1 MTSISSQTSKRRAGR
16 GVRMVLTLSSL
27 LVSLAGCG
35 RGPQEQATEGK
46 LPPPGGLDRSP
57 IVLVPGISREV
68 AGVLKGGRF
77 TPFSRLALRTDADA
91 IANLGDP
98 RFPADSVPAM
108 EAPGMLD
115 RALRGTDVR
124 GMQPLIDHLIQV
136 KGYIRGNP
144 DQPRDKNYPE
154 NPVSEREDRTAV
166 ASLFVVHYD
175 WRRDLAENACVLAD
189 RIARIRAVTGAAR
202 VHLVAHSYGGVVSR
216 YFLRYGGRDVI
227 RDRDCPVPAKE
238 TAAAANTPGGQMI
251 DRAVL
256 LGAPFHGS
264 VLALRALLEDFNLF
278 GFISVGLREAV
289 FTMPL
294 AWELLPQA
302 EQDGRVPLLTG
313 VDGDGRVPLYAPRT
327 WIDRRWL
334 LDGTQDG
341 SQIHFVEA
349 MLARSLALQKHMA
362 ERNPAEEEVPRLVVG
377 GDCRPTSV
385 RAIATAKGVQ
395 FLGRDQSDHPLYSA
409 ATAPGDGVVTAD
421 SAISLPASPTLTVL
435 TSCTGHSTYFQDP
448 DLLIRVVQFLLG

>member
-1 MTSISSQTSKRRAGR
+1 MTIISSQVLRRRAGR
-16 GVRMVLTLSSL
+16 GVRLVLTLSALLSSL
-27 LVSLAGCG
+27 TGCG
-35 RGPQEQATEGK
+35 RGPQEQGTEGK
-46 LPPPGGLDRSP
+46 FPPPAGLDRIP
-57 IVLVPGISREV
+57 IVLVPGIRREV
-68 AGVLKGGRF
+68 AGVLKGGRL

-98 RFPADSVPAM
+98 QFPADSVPAM
-108 EAPGMLD
+108 EAPGILD

-124 GMQPLIDHLIQV
+124 GLQALIDHLVRV

-144 DQPRDKNYPE
+144 DQPRDKDYAE
-154 NPVSEREDRTAV
+154 NPISEREDRTAV
-166 ASLFVVHYD
+166 ASLFVVYYD

-189 RIARIRAVTGAAR
+189 RIARIRAGTGAAR
-202 VHLVAHSYGGVVSR
+202 VHLVANSYGGVVAR
-216 YFLRYGGRDVI
+216 YYLRYGGRDVV
-227 RDRDCPVPAKE
+227 RDRDCPVPPKE
-238 TAAAANTPGGQMI
+238 MAMAANTPGGQAV
-251 DRAVL
+251 DRAIL

-264 VLALRALLEDFNLF
+264 VLALRALLEDFNLW
-278 GFISVGLREAV
+278 GIISVGLRDAV

-302 EQDGRVPLLTG
+302 EPDGRVPLLVG

-334 LDGTQDG
+334 LGGTQDAG
-341 SQIHFVEA
+341 GIHFVEA

-362 ERNPAEEEVPRLVVG
+362 ERNPAEEQVPRLVVG

-385 RAIATAKGVQ
+385 RAIATAKGIQ
-395 FLGRDQSDHPLYSA
+395 FLARDQGDHPLFSA
-409 ATAPGDGVVTAD
+409 ATAPGDGVVTTD

-435 TSCTGHSTYFQDP
+435 TTCTGHSTYFQDP
-448 DLLIRVVQFLLG
+448 DLLTRVVQFLLG